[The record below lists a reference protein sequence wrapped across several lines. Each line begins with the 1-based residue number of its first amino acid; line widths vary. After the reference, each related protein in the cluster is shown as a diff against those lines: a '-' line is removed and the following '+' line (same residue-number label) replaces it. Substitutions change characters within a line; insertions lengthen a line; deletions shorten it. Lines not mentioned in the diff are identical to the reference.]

1 MMKQTFYFMLC
12 MAPLTVN
19 AEIINLNPGNGISYQ
34 VNGLTATD
42 NTYVFESGRGISVTD
57 GGITIEKDFLVG
69 TDFSGLDSTAGYVY
83 VETTAGVQNTGNDY
97 KSFNIQS
104 NSDITVGGALN
115 ISNGFGVGIE
125 VLAGVAHGQIIGERI
140 A

>member
-19 AEIINLNPGNGISYQ
+19 AEIINLNPGNDISYQ

-69 TDFSGLDSTAGYVY
+69 TDFRAWTAPRAMFMSKPPLGFRILATIINHST
-83 VETTAGVQNTGNDY
+83 
-97 KSFNIQS
+97 FN
-104 NSDITVGGALN
+104 
-115 ISNGFGVGIE
+115 
-125 VLAGVAHGQIIGERI
+125 QILT
-140 A
+140 